1 MFKPLMAH
9 ENNIKSGRHYNEMSF
24 NIEFIADTVTK
35 FTKIIFII
43 NNSHGY
49 NFLLKRCD

>member
-35 FTKIIFII
+35 FTKIILII
-43 NNSHGY
+43 NNWSDGRHMDII
-49 NFLLKRCD
+49 FF